1 MLCPSCSQW
10 EGGEGRSTSKPSSGV
25 TSFAS
30 EGNSLRST
38 RSRWRCLC
46 LFHFRPLL
54 SCHPC
59 RHRLWPCL
67 SPWPFLPLP
76 SMDRSIGMFSE
87 AAASAC
93 ARQQS
98 KSIVLTC
105 VLLFRMCEFEW
116 QWFCTDGG
124 VSARKTLTLTSSSN
138 AFPNFCSYSLHV
150 TLPAFERL
158 SLVRLHRVAFSPR
171 HASRPLLTS
180 VFFTVT
186 KALPSHNSDRA
197 KHSLLDGGSLQ
208 SLPSGVLR
216 SIWDSPVS
224 RIL

>member
-1 MLCPSCSQW
+1 MSPALHLKAIAYEVPGRFGVVFAFAISALCFLVIIAVPAFGLACRLYPS
-10 EGGEGRSTSKPSSGV
+10 
-25 TSFAS
+25 A
-30 EGNSLRST
+30 
-38 RSRWRCLC
+38 CLC
-46 LFHFRPLL
+46 RELAD
-54 SCHPC
+54 
-59 RHRLWPCL
+59 
-67 SPWPFLPLP
+67 P
-76 SMDRSIGMFSE
+76 SARALI
-87 AAASAC
+87 AATSAS

-116 QWFCTDGG
+116 QWFCTDGCAN
-124 VSARKTLTLTSSSN
+124 ARMTPILTSSSN

-158 SLVRLHRVAFSPR
+158 SMVRLHRSVSAVTSIASVLAVALVVDPVAFSPR

-197 KHSLLDGGSLQ
+197 KHSLLDGDSLQ

-216 SIWDSPVS
+216 SI
-224 RIL
+224 